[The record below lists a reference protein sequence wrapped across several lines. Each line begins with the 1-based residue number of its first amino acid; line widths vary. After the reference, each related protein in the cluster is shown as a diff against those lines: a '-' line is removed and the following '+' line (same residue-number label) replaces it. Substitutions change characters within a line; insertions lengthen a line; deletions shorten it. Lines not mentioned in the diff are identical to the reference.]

1 MVWQMGFLLMT
12 RTLDLMRDTRLRIE
26 IRVFIMILYLMAST
40 LFWLRINYLM
50 RKNLM
55 LIVIFL
61 LVQICVL
68 QISVV
73 VQVISSRNLFL
84 ILVMRVI
91 RNMIGVV
98 TYILIYRICVW
109 RIFI

>member
-50 RKNLM
+50 RKTLC
-55 LIVIFL
+55 L
-61 LVQICVL
+61 L
-68 QISVV
+68 
-73 VQVISSRNLFL
+73 
-84 ILVMRVI
+84 
-91 RNMIGVV
+91 
-98 TYILIYRICVW
+98 
-109 RIFI
+109 